1 MTGLLAPD
9 RPRLRARLRA
19 ARAVFSGAAPAPVTA
34 PASVALLAALLAG
47 SLAGCASPEP
57 RYYSLA
63 PVGASQPTVPAA
75 SATPPV
81 SQPLWIEVAPVRVP
95 ERLNRPQLVVQAGD
109 GSLDVLD
116 LSRWAAPL
124 PDEMRDALAQRL
136 QSRLGAIDVY
146 QQGQS
151 NGDPVY
157 RITTE
162 VARLDADPG
171 RQLGATINWSVRRM
185 PDGAAVAGRFDADLP
200 AAGGVDG
207 VVAAMRQVVSDTA
220 GQIAAG
226 VESLRR

>member
-1 MTGLLAPD
+1 MTGPLAPH
-9 RPRLRARLRA
+9 RPRLRTRLRA
-19 ARAVFSGAAPAPVTA
+19 AFSGTA
-34 PASVALLAALLAG
+34 PALTTPFMAALLACPLVG

-63 PVGASQPTVPAA
+63 PVGASQPALPAA

-124 PDEMRDALAQRL
+124 PDELRDALAQRL

-171 RQLGATINWSVRRM
+171 NRLGATINWSVRRM
-185 PDGAAVAGRFDADLP
+185 PDGAAVAGRLDADLP
-200 AAGGVDG
+200 APGGVDG

-220 GQIAAG
+220 GQIAVG